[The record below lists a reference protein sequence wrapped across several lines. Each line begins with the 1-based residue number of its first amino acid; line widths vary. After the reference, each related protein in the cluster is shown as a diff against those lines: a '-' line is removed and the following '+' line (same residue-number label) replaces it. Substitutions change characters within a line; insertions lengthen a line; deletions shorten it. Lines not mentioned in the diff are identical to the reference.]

1 MPDLFWLG
9 RWYLWQRSI
18 RSPDDGRG
26 GPTHSALLATPSVIN
41 EGMRFASVLN
51 SVRIVLPDVEA
62 AEKAVVLGVPIPR
75 GNSHIG

>member
-1 MPDLFWLG
+1 M
-9 RWYLWQRSI
+9 
-18 RSPDDGRG
+18 
-26 GPTHSALLATPSVIN
+26 LATPSVIN